1 MSELYRGTAERP
13 ARERL
18 VRKAAI
24 LVVITG
30 MYVLVVGSASA
41 LDRSISHDHTG
52 GWSAPRPAS
61 AFSSFGQRSG
71 TNLSKESNFPAS
83 DPTNYAAIHEN
94 VARTILLQST
104 ANH

>member
-13 ARERL
+13 ARDRI

-24 LVVITG
+24 LAAITG
-30 MYVLVVGSASA
+30 MYVLGVGSALA
-41 LDRSISHDHTG
+41 LDRGISHDHTG
-52 GWSAPRPAS
+52 GWSPHRPAS

-71 TNLSKESNFPAS
+71 TNLSKESDITAS
-83 DPTNYAAIHEN
+83 DPANYTAIHES
-94 VARTILLQST
+94 VGRPILLQNT